1 MACMTK
7 YRCKLHLQVTLIQIK
22 HANLN
27 SLKWNLHSDTI
38 LPGQMSSQIR
48 FLFEMVHKQKHQDLK
63 LSTQNTNFPPGRG
76 LKRLFLKAWKQE
88 LKFIIFST
96 GIYESSQLT
105 ELSELKTSQSN
116 FSFKIIFLK
125 IFLLFWVL
133 KFF

>member
-48 FLFEMVHKQKHQDLK
+48 FQFEMVHKQKHQDLNPQPK
-63 LSTQNTNFPPGRG
+63 ILISR
-76 LKRLFLKAWKQE
+76 QE
-88 LKFIIFST
+88 EVST
-96 GIYESSQLT
+96 GFCWKHGNKNWSSSSFRREHESSQLT
-105 ELSELKTSQSN
+105 ELSEMKTSQSN

-125 IFLLFWVL
+125 TLLLFWVL
-133 KFF
+133 EFF